1 MVTAMLHRRAPTHLA
16 AEETL
21 AQVDL
26 APVPSDPSPGR
37 VPSVAS
43 ADATPSGP
51 APSRVLALRM
61 PRQKETCHRARAAVR
76 AWSVGLDLP
85 KEVAEILLL
94 LVSELVANALEHS
107 SASAD
112 APIDIAVDVE
122 DEALRASVTDGG
134 RGFEP
139 CVRQPIGYQRGYG
152 LFLVDQIASRW
163 GVREDGGTCVWFE
176 LELSP
181 AGRQLPDCG

>member
-1 MVTAMLHRRAPTHLA
+1 
-16 AEETL
+16 
-21 AQVDL
+21 
-26 APVPSDPSPGR
+26 
-37 VPSVAS
+37 
-43 ADATPSGP
+43 
-51 APSRVLALRM
+51 M
-61 PRQKETCHRARAAVR
+61 PRQKETCPRARAAIR
-76 AWSVGLDLP
+76 AWSVGLELP
-85 KEVAEILLL
+85 KGVGEILLL

-107 SASAD
+107 SAGAD

-122 DEALRASVTDGG
+122 DNVLRASVANGG

-152 LFLVDQIASRW
+152 LFLVDQTASRW

-181 AGRQLPDCG
+181 AGTRLPACE

>member
-1 MVTAMLHRRAPTHLA
+1 MLDRRAHIHLA

-21 AQVDL
+21 APVDL
-26 APVPSDPSPGR
+26 ALVPSAPSPGR

-61 PRQKETCHRARAAVR
+61 PRERETCPRARAAIR

-85 KEVAEILLL
+85 KEVEEILLL

-107 SASAD
+107 SAGAD

-122 DEALRASVTDGG
+122 DEVLRASVTDDG
-134 RGFEP
+134 RSFEP
-139 CVRQPIGYQRGYG
+139 RVRQPIGYERGYG

-176 LELSP
+176 LELS
-181 AGRQLPDCG
+181 AASEQLPDCG

>member
-1 MVTAMLHRRAPTHLA
+1 MRDRRADIHLA
-16 AEETL
+16 AEETR
-21 AQVDL
+21 APADL
-26 APVPSDPSPGR
+26 APVPGGPSPGR
-37 VPSVAS
+37 VPSVPS

-51 APSRVLALRM
+51 ATSRVLALRM
-61 PRQKETCHRARAAVR
+61 PRQQETCPRTRAAIR

-85 KEVAEILLL
+85 KEVDEILLL
-94 LVSELVANALEHS
+94 VVSELVANALEHS
-107 SASAD
+107 SAGSD

-181 AGRQLPDCG
+181 AGRQLPDCA